1 MRHLGRCDPTVDIL
15 VKLYQIEIGFFESAK
30 RDPDF
35 RMFLKRVV
43 GIKGNVPSCLA
54 LKRTQDW
61 ACDAMY
67 YLKKEEV
74 SRFRQSMYSIGTNYI
89 QRKNSGEEEDGSDA
103 PQGEKEA
110 EPKVEPKAQTG
121 PVFEGDNL
129 IAF

>member
-1 MRHLGRCDPTVDIL
+1 MHRLSTQDMRRLGRCDPTVDIL
-15 VKLYQIEIGFFESAK
+15 VKLYRIEIGFFEYAK

-67 YLKKEEV
+67 FLKKEE
-74 SRFRQSMYSIGTNYI
+74 RE
-89 QRKNSGEEEDGSDA
+89 NSGEEESVSDDA
-103 PQGEKEA
+103 MGEKEA
-110 EPKVEPKAQTG
+110 ETKIEPKAQAG

>member
-1 MRHLGRCDPTVDIL
+1 MHRLSTQDMRRLGRCDPTVDIL
-15 VKLYQIEIGFFESAK
+15 VKLYRIEIGFFEYAK

-67 YLKKEEV
+67 FLKKEEV
-74 SRFRQSMYSIGTNYI
+74 SESCRLTC
-89 QRKNSGEEEDGSDA
+89 
-103 PQGEKEA
+103 
-110 EPKVEPKAQTG
+110 
-121 PVFEGDNL
+121 
-129 IAF
+129 

>member
-1 MRHLGRCDPTVDIL
+1 MRRLGRCDPTVDIL
-15 VKLYQIEIGFFESAK
+15 VRLYRIEIEFFESAK

-67 YLKKEEV
+67 FLKKEE
-74 SRFRQSMYSIGTNYI
+74 
-89 QRKNSGEEEDGSDA
+89 RKKSGEEESVSDDA
-103 PQGEKEA
+103 LGEKDAETKV
-110 EPKVEPKAQTG
+110 EPKVEPKAQAG